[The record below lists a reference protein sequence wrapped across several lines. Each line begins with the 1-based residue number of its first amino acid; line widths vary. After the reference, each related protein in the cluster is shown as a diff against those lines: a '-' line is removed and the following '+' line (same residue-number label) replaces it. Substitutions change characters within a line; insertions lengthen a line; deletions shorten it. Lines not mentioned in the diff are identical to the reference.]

1 MIFDSYPL
9 QIFFFCKGYDLFAY
23 SCQMCANLT
32 YFQRKALKQLWPR
45 IWLVHFFL
53 KSKLC
58 MVFKEQSWRG
68 SWSVEY
74 QVNRLISFSNFS
86 QIIRRLC
93 SLLLL
98 NVYKPGPL
106 AKKSI
111 EAIAPES
118 PRERYIYSVP
128 VWLPS
133 VYILPRW
140 IQSMIIYLGMNVLTI
155 GELVF
160 SGIDNTKCK
169 K

>member
-1 MIFDSYPL
+1 MIVDSYPL

-58 MVFKEQSWRG
+58 KVFKEQSWRG

-86 QIIRRLC
+86 QTIRRLC

-98 NVYKPGPL
+98 NVYKPDLL

-111 EAIAPES
+111 EAIRN
-118 PRERYIYSVP
+118 PREKDTFTVYPFDCLQFIFYQDEFK
-128 VWLPS
+128 VWL
-133 VYILPRW
+133 Y
-140 IQSMIIYLGMNVLTI
+140 T
-155 GELVF
+155 
-160 SGIDNTKCK
+160 
-169 K
+169 